1 MAKSKISPGKCH
13 IALENVWVI
22 FKYLMILISNK
33 FTMIKEQT
41 LYNFNTKFLHLV
53 LCPWICSSVSQFTVY
68 GNLNTIHILQL
79 VWKLYNLNYVQF
91 VHGVFQVYYILLLF
105 CISILLIFKSLILKF
120 QLKILIYVC
129 KIYSRTI
136 FNFVLYFPSLL

>member
-1 MAKSKISPGKCH
+1 MYLVALNNFSPVQKVLVNSLFIFTLLQIQGCIKVSLILISHLNIFFSVITLCVFFSLLTLLKLSMAKSKISPGKCH

-41 LYNFNTKFLHLV
+41 LYNFNMKFLHLV

-79 VWKLYNLNYVQF
+79 V
-91 VHGVFQVYYILLLF
+91 
-105 CISILLIFKSLILKF
+105 
-120 QLKILIYVC
+120 
-129 KIYSRTI
+129 
-136 FNFVLYFPSLL
+136 